1 MADTDISD
9 IWDDCEREIDVI
21 RKMAANNQLGFEET
35 IGNLAALKILSDN
48 TVEEAVKN

>member
-1 MADTDISD
+1 MIDTDISD
-9 IWDDCEREIDVI
+9 IWDECDREIESI
-21 RKMAANNQLGFEET
+21 RKMAVNNQLGFEET